1 MNNQDGIIKVL
12 HPHWFYYIDLY
23 LFSIIALA
31 VGILFFWQFIVFSI
45 ILFFG
50 IEIFRRAH
58 RYYLLETGVSREYK
72 LFSTSRKYAEYYKI
86 QNIEVHQTFLQNIL
100 GIGTVRFDTPGSDL
114 YEIHFDAVSNP
125 YEVERRVRIFLSRS

>member
-1 MNNQDGIIKVL
+1 MHNQDGIIKVL
-12 HPHWFYYIDLY
+12 HPHWFYYLDLY
-23 LFSIIALA
+23 VFCIIALA
-31 VGILFFWQFIVFSI
+31 VGIVFVWQFIIFSI
-45 ILFFG
+45 LLFIG

-58 RYYLLETGVSREYK
+58 KYYLLETGVSREYK

-100 GIGTVRFDTPGSDL
+100 GVGTIRFDTPGSDL

-125 YEVERRVRIFLSRS
+125 YEIEKKVRSFLSRG